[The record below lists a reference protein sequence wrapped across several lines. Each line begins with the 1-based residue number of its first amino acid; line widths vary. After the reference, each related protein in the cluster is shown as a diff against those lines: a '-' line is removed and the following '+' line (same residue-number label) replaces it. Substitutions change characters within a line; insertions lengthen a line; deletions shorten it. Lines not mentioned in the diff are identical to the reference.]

1 MKKLSIF
8 LAVFYLLVGVMPGLA
23 QEMGEEEG
31 TSSATLI
38 LYNGKIVTVD
48 SQFRVLEGLAVS
60 GERILHVGTNEEVRA
75 LAGNDSLTIDLKGG
89 TVLLSPEGATEVLGS
104 KHNWPS

>member
-1 MKKLSIF
+1 MKKLSAF
-8 LAVFYLLVGVMPGLA
+8 LAVFYLLVGAMTGLA
-23 QEMGEEEG
+23 QEMGEEE

-75 LAGNDSLTIDLKGG
+75 LAGNDSVTIDLKGG
-89 TVLLSPEGATEVLGS
+89 TVLLSPFGATEVLGS